1 MNQEGEKRAFR
12 AMCRRLAYMA
22 LAIIASMVL
31 FTRPVFNFQDDKG
44 IKYIRSFSIEDN
56 CFYVTQTEMETGI
69 SQITATMP
77 VKALYYCNKLMLWG
91 SILCF
96 LCFFSSRWRISI
108 AIITAFIAGAYY
120 VIMAYYALRIVDEQ
134 YATITLSIMAV
145 LPAVVCQ
152 MMLLTRRNI
161 LQSNLDKADF
171 ALDNDTEDD

>member
-1 MNQEGEKRAFR
+1 MQLPF
-12 AMCRRLAYMA
+12 
-22 LAIIASMVL
+22 L
-31 FTRPVFNFQDDKG
+31 FAVILPDLLTSATEVSLLINL
-44 IKYIRSFSIEDN
+44 SFAAQPLPMS
-56 CFYVTQTEMETGI
+56 
-69 SQITATMP
+69 
-77 VKALYYCNKLMLWG
+77 
-91 SILCF
+91 F

-120 VIMAYYALRIVDEQ
+120 VIMAYYALRIADEQ

>member
-1 MNQEGEKRAFR
+1 
-12 AMCRRLAYMA
+12 
-22 LAIIASMVL
+22 
-31 FTRPVFNFQDDKG
+31 
-44 IKYIRSFSIEDN
+44 
-56 CFYVTQTEMETGI
+56 METGI

-120 VIMAYYALRIVDEQ
+120 VIMAYYALRIADEQ

-171 ALDNDTEDD
+171 ALDNDTEED

>member
-1 MNQEGEKRAFR
+1 MNQEGEKRAFL

-91 SILCF
+91 TILCF

-120 VIMAYYALRIVDEQ
+120 VIMAYYALRIADEQ
-134 YATITLSIMAV
+134 YATITLNIMAV